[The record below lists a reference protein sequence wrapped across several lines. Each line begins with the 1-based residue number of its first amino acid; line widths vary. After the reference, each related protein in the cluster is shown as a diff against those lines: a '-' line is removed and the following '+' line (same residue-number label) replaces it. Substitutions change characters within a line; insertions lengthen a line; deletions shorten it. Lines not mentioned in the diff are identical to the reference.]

1 MIKYLT
7 ILLLLF
13 VLGCNEP
20 QPTDNL
26 DTSLRA
32 QQEAMSSLNNTIT
45 EVLTTSKSCVV
56 NQEEE

>member
-1 MIKYLT
+1 MKRLV
-7 ILLLLF
+7 ILLPLL
-13 VLGCNEP
+13 VGCND
-20 QPTDNL
+20 PTPTNNL

-32 QQEAMSSLNNTIT
+32 QQSAMTSLNNTIT